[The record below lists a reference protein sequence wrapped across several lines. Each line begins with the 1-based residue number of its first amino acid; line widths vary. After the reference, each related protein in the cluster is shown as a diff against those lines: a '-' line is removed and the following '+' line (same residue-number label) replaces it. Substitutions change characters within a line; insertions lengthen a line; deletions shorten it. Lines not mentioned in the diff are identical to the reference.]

1 MRGSGDV
8 FDVLH
13 PAYVEP
19 MEAWYCPAGAFFGDS
34 LRGDGQTPWRFSTPY
49 AGCCIGDG
57 DLASHTY
64 ALMVNVWIPGGGGPL
79 AERPVY
85 QKRPTHLDD
94 PSDWILILDET
105 LRCASSSNHPGCP
118 AGEYILTNHPGSGW
132 GTPAL
137 KPDGTNKCTMD
148 GAVRWI
154 PEAEA
159 VDGYP
164 GCGGTPGNNF
174 HCVIIE

>member
-1 MRGSGDV
+1 M
-8 FDVLH
+8 
-13 PAYVEP
+13 
-19 MEAWYCPAGAFFGDS
+19 
-34 LRGDGQTPWRFSTPY
+34 
-49 AGCCIGDG
+49 
-57 DLASHTY
+57 
-64 ALMVNVWIPGGGGPL
+64 

-159 VDGYP
+159 VAAKARMLDWKRQLREQKQSDG
-164 GCGGTPGNNF
+164 
-174 HCVIIE
+174 E